1 MERISFNGLE
11 IIITDRPLS
20 DQPIFMKRE
29 IDFARQL
36 MDKPDGSNL
45 ILLNKI
51 LSGATKANKGGLA
64 LEIEKLK
71 MIMKELDINSLSEL
85 EEMILEEKKMLMDY
99 IRNGRNVNRP
109 GRSMYV
115 NDILQRLRK

>member
-1 MERISFNGLE
+1 
-11 IIITDRPLS
+11 
-20 DQPIFMKRE
+20 MKRE

-45 ILLNKI
+45 VLLNKI

-71 MIMKELDINSLSEL
+71 MIMKELDIDSLSEL

-99 IRNGRNVNRP
+99 LRNGRNVNRP